1 MLLLGLLLVLVILG
15 VLATTYVFWT
25 RRITRLALL
34 PPSAEP
40 APVDCSRPLGR
51 LPLAADAD
59 VVIAATT
66 TRLDIRGNNV
76 ELPPGVTLWALSD
89 FTLVAFGDLTIHGSL
104 KTVTGGDVNIT
115 LVSVNGSVRI
125 GSLAVIG
132 PPPGTVIPGATGATG
147 VYARALGV
155 PGTSG
160 GSVKIKG
167 RTVIIEGTVVAESG
181 GRGGG
186 AFARGAG
193 ISAFG
198 GLAVAG
204 GGMGGFGGK
213 VLICAEEAI
222 DLVGFAE
229 VSAGHG
235 GDSGKAL
242 AVADHADE
250 AIAFCGPG
258 NRGGDVEF
266 VGTGA
271 GACPVTFRQVGR
283 FAPDGDRWHR
293 RRRRTGD
300 RARGRG
306 PVALRPLRFRLGNGE
321 LGAAVGGEGG
331 KGGTVV
337 FSNCVVSTPAVVT
350 AGSGGRGGNATAVGG
365 TGVAAELLSGY
376 RGGRGDARG
385 GDGGLRG
392 DLLTFPLIGGGNG
405 TVLAPAVIGGTGGT
419 ATASGG
425 SGGRGGTVPYFGSG
439 GPSGRANALGGSNPN
454 GGTATLAPAPP
465 TAGGVAPRGAG
476 GIGPQVTST
485 GAP

>member
-283 FAPDGDRWHR
+283 FAPTV
-293 RRRRTGD
+293 TGGTGGAGA
-300 RARGRG
+300 RATARGG
-306 PVALRPLRFRLGNGE
+306 GGLSRFARFGLGNGE

-376 RGGRGDARG
+376 RGGRGGRKGWRRWPQGRPADVSADRRWKRHGSGAG
-385 GDGGLRG
+385 GDRGHRRNSDGLGRQRRQRRHSA
-392 DLLTFPLIGGGNG
+392 LLWKRRPVGAGK
-405 TVLAPAVIGGTGGT
+405 
-419 ATASGG
+419 
-425 SGGRGGTVPYFGSG
+425 R
-439 GPSGRANALGGSNPN
+439 ALGGSNPN

>member
-125 GSLAVIG
+125 GPLAVIG

-167 RTVIIEGTVVAESG
+167 RTVIIEGTVVAESTG
-181 GRGGG
+181 ASGSVLWPSSVRRRARSSGRHGRHG
-186 AFARGAG
+186 RLRSGAG
-193 ISAFG
+193 CPRNERRQRQDQGS
-198 GLAVAG
+198 
-204 GGMGGFGGK
+204 
-213 VLICAEEAI
+213 
-222 DLVGFAE
+222 
-229 VSAGHG
+229 HG
-235 GDSGKAL
+235 
-242 AVADHADE
+242 DH
-250 AIAFCGPG
+250 
-258 NRGGDVEF
+258 
-266 VGTGA
+266 
-271 GACPVTFRQVGR
+271 
-283 FAPDGDRWHR
+283 
-293 RRRRTGD
+293 
-300 RARGRG
+300 
-306 PVALRPLRFRLGNGE
+306 
-321 LGAAVGGEGG
+321 
-331 KGGTVV
+331 
-337 FSNCVVSTPAVVT
+337 
-350 AGSGGRGGNATAVGG
+350 
-365 TGVAAELLSGY
+365 
-376 RGGRGDARG
+376 
-385 GDGGLRG
+385 
-392 DLLTFPLIGGGNG
+392 
-405 TVLAPAVIGGTGGT
+405 
-419 ATASGG
+419 
-425 SGGRGGTVPYFGSG
+425 
-439 GPSGRANALGGSNPN
+439 
-454 GGTATLAPAPP
+454 
-465 TAGGVAPRGAG
+465 
-476 GIGPQVTST
+476 
-485 GAP
+485 

>member
-125 GSLAVIG
+125 GPLAVIG

-283 FAPDGDRWHR
+283 FAPTV
-293 RRRRTGD
+293 TGGTGGAGA
-300 RARGRG
+300 RATARGG
-306 PVALRPLRFRLGNGE
+306 GGLSRFARFGLGNGE

-405 TVLAPAVIGGTGGT
+405 TV
-419 ATASGG
+419 
-425 SGGRGGTVPYFGSG
+425 
-439 GPSGRANALGGSNPN
+439 
-454 GGTATLAPAPP
+454 
-465 TAGGVAPRGAG
+465 
-476 GIGPQVTST
+476 
-485 GAP
+485 